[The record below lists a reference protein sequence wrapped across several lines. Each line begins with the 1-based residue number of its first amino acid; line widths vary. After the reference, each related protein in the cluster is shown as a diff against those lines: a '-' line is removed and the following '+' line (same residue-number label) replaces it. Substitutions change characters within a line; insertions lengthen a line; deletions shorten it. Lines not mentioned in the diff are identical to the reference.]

1 MAKSSGKQTKK
12 FVQGG
17 HLSRT
22 IKDRKRKQDVKKKID
37 NRRALRDKTASKGG
51 RSTQQAGS
59 DDDEEDDD
67 APLNGA
73 AAEDDQDDVEM

>member
-1 MAKSSGKQTKK
+1 MARASGKQTKK

-37 NRRALRDKTASKGG
+37 NRRALRDKTG
-51 RSTQQAGS
+51 RKPGSQQQTAGS

-67 APLNGA
+67 IPANGA
-73 AAEDDQDDVEM
+73 GDDAEDDDEM